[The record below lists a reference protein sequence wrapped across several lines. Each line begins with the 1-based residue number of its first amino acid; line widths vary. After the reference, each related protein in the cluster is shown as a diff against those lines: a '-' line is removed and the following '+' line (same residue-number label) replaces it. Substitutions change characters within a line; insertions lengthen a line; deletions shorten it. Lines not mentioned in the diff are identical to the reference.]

1 MSVHGGSTNG
11 GGGGTPPAGGFTPPP
26 GSSTTVNSARLSEV
40 KDKIVSYDA
49 TNSEEILN
57 ISTVSTVATT
67 KEAIPGRVEIQ
78 NVGGVPLMIMTGYET
93 YSGDTADGVTEYL
106 HTMIMP
112 GETFHPPVRAIIRTG
127 ESSVIMDG
135 TVVNNAI
142 PASVMYTEFTDGVA
156 DIDSATAAGIV
167 GNATNTTVY
176 LEPYTSAANCSAN
189 LYRVGD
195 LIRVRDEVM
204 EVTAIGDKSDLANN
218 YLTVKRDM
226 YGTDGGTSAV
236 DNDNTRL
243 PFFNAYHDFDKYSVA
258 QTDSN
263 GKFKCFNFFGQG
275 RSATAS
281 QGIMPGSVAIKFYE
295 AGYRSLG
302 LSGITSSSNT
312 SLTAGGSYWFKI
324 AIDGGTAEA
333 INFTV
338 DTSNTNWG
346 GTNGVISKI
355 QTALDDKYNN
365 SASNTFQQRSSV
377 GIVNGDVRFT
387 SGQRLATSAIA
398 LTAGTDGASASY
410 NIFAQQNGWFPAL
423 ANVPDAVGA
432 KLPDDVIYDRITYA
446 TTPNTS
452 AFGYDN
458 GLSRLFGMCNGTIN
472 YETGAIDMTG
482 CPANAEFV
490 VSCLHSSAFSGKL
503 NDATADRINS
513 LVNVLANTT
522 SQKWSGK
529 VQTRIYK

>member
-1 MSVHGGSTNG
+1 MAGYSPDVDAPT
-11 GGGGTPPAGGFTPPP
+11 TRARTTAPPSAGITGL
-26 GSSTTVNSARLSEV
+26 REI
-40 KDKIVSYDA
+40 KDKTISYDA

-67 KEAIPGRVEIQ
+67 KEAIPRRVEVE
-78 NVGGVPLMIMTGYET
+78 NVGSVPLMIMAGYET

-112 GETFHPPVRAIIRTG
+112 GETFLPPVRAVIRTG
-127 ESSVIMDG
+127 ESSVLMDG
-135 TVVNNAI
+135 TVVNNAVPDANEYTDSTAKTTEGFADDDDTTI
-142 PASVMYTEFTDGVA
+142 TFDDASGG
-156 DIDSATAAGIV
+156 SAGSMFKV
-167 GNATNTTVY
+167 N
-176 LEPYTSAANCSAN
+176 
-189 LYRVGD
+189 D
-195 LIRVRDEVM
+195 LVRFDDEVCRIVSLTDTVFTV
-204 EVTAIGDKSDLANN
+204 ERAVHGTAKADHTNNTAI
-218 YLTVKRDM
+218 RF
-226 YGTDGGTSAV
+226 
-236 DNDNTRL
+236 
-243 PFFNAYHDFDKYSVA
+243 PFFNAYHDFDKYTVA

-281 QGIMPGSVAIKFYE
+281 QGIMPGSVAVKFYE

-302 LSGITSSSNT
+302 LSGITSSTNT
-312 SLTAGGSYWFKI
+312 SLTASGSYWFKI
-324 AIDGGTAEA
+324 AIDGGTAES
-333 INFTV
+333 INFEV
-338 DTSNTNWG
+338 DSSNTNWG
-346 GTNGVISKI
+346 GTNGVLQKI

-365 SASNTFQQRSSV
+365 TASNTFQQKSSI
-377 GIVNGDVRFT
+377 GIVQGDVRFT
-387 SGQRLATSAIA
+387 SGQRLSTSAIA

-423 ANVPDAVGA
+423 ANVPDAVAA
-432 KLPDDVIYDRITYA
+432 KLPDDVVYDRITYS
-446 TTPNTS
+446 TSPNTG

-458 GLSRLFGMCNGTIN
+458 GDSRLFGMCSGTIN

-482 CPANAEFV
+482 CPPNAEFV

-522 SQKWSGK
+522 SQKWNGK
-529 VQTRIYK
+529 VQTRIY